1 MKSILEAIKLYPQEF
16 IDTLEARANT
26 TPNETN
32 RINHL
37 ALQHAIVVE
46 DWQHVEEVI
55 LDPWYHKP
63 LGGVIFCLDRYSDTD
78 NTVWKE
84 VVKLFKEGK
93 IV

>member
-26 TPNETN
+26 TPNEFN
-32 RINHL
+32 RDNHNVMIT
-37 ALQHAIVVE
+37 AIASK
-46 DWQHVEEVI
+46 DWQQVQETI
-55 LDPWYHKP
+55 TDSWYQKP
-63 LGGVIFCLDRYSDTD
+63 LEGVIFCLDRYSDID

-93 IV
+93 MV